1 MSLEKIIM
9 QEMKAAMKEKNQA
22 KLRGVRAIKSA
33 ILLAKTE
40 KAGVDELTEE
50 QEIKMLQKLAKQ
62 RKDSI
67 AVFQAEDR
75 EDLVQKEQEE
85 LDVINSFLPEM
96 MSEEEITEK
105 VKEIMAAVGAA
116 TPQDMGKVMGRASG
130 FFAGKADMGLVS
142 ATVKKLL
149 TA

>member
-1 MSLEKIIM
+1 MSLEKNIM
-9 QEMKAAMKEKNQA
+9 QQMKVAMKEKNQA
-22 KLRGVRAIKSA
+22 KLRGIRAIKSA

-40 KAGVDELTEE
+40 KAGVEELTEE
-50 QEIKMLQKLAKQ
+50 QEVKMLQKLAKQ

-67 AVFQAEDR
+67 SMFQAEGRD
-75 EDLVQKEQEE
+75 DLVQKEQEE

-105 VKEIMAAVGAA
+105 VKAIMTEVGAS
-116 TPQDMGKVMGRASG
+116 TPQDMGKVMGKASG
-130 FFAGKADMGLVS
+130 IFAGKADMGLVS

-149 TA
+149 IA